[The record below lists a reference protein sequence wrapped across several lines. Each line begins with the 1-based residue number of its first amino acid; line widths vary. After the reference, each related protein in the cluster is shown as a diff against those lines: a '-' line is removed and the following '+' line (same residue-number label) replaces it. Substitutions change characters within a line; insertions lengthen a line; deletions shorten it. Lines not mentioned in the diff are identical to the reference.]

1 MCLCLCVHVTVSACV
16 WAHACVWMQVCVC
29 EGACVEVR
37 EQLARIGSPHHVNS

>member
-1 MCLCLCVHVTVSACV
+1 MYVFVSMCACDSACV